1 MMLQAARWLV
11 WTFSGLW
18 HMEINTN
25 RDYPPPRRPFCLLNV
40 RAGAKQLMWLV
51 EAEVCGRSFA
61 IDRPVVSAKVQEIA
75 PLALRLFPFQSVSS
89 AALKAQGRQLS
100 PHREDWLFP
109 SVQCVSVCVS
119 VWMPLV
125 EVQKFFRMTLS
136 SPNWQITLTSDRN
149 SWQQRHK

>member
-11 WTFSGLW
+11 WTFSWLW

-25 RDYPPPRRPFCLLNV
+25 RDYPPPTSPLLLV
-40 RAGAKQLMWLV
+40 ERAGAKQLMWLV

-125 EVQKFFRMTLS
+125 EVQTFFRMTLC